1 MKVHGTARHSGEWG
15 RIGQSV
21 ALSSLHART
30 KSGGEQ
36 RFDEIGHGCETKA
49 QSPPGSTSLPR
60 ITASCAGTKGGSSI
74 LPRKNESVVEGRRV
88 SEYVMSVDTTSFRRE
103 NSGDHKIQYK
113 GPPCPGCSQ
122 RAGRMTDIATLR
134 PDTGYDACTQATAG
148 GGAFRERQQNR
159 GARMTRHLQV
169 PLRGQKRAKK
179 VPIRCRLR
187 EAVPV
192 PEAARTCVGRRGE
205 RPARGQPG
213 ATSEA
218 N

>member
-74 LPRKNESVVEGRRV
+74 LPRKNESVLVGQRV
-88 SEYVMSVDTTSFRRE
+88 SEYVMSVDTTHE
-103 NSGDHKIQYK
+103 KQK
-113 GPPCPGCSQ
+113 Q
-122 RAGRMTDIATLR
+122 
-134 PDTGYDACTQATAG
+134 
-148 GGAFRERQQNR
+148 R
-159 GARMTRHLQV
+159 GARHSEQRTTMSRMFPACQNNGGDKAV
-169 PLRGQKRAKK
+169 E
-179 VPIRCRLR
+179 RLD
-187 EAVPV
+187 
-192 PEAARTCVGRRGE
+192 TG
-205 RPARGQPG
+205 
-213 ATSEA
+213 
-218 N
+218 